1 MPTPLHPPGR
11 VPPGVKLRGE
21 GKGGG
26 GSETGLEWMG
36 TWNEWHHGG
45 SSEVPICV
53 SARIGS
59 RVHDASGRYS
69 ANGRAS
75 APEHRVMLMWLC
87 ASSID

>member
-1 MPTPLHPPGR
+1 MRLDWNGWEHG
-11 VPPGVKLRGE
+11 
-21 GKGGG
+21 
-26 GSETGLEWMG
+26 
-36 TWNEWHHGG
+36 NEWHHGG

-75 APEHRVMLMWLC
+75 APEHRVMLLMWLC